1 MKPIRVLFSLLCAVT
16 AMSAA
21 AQTPHA
27 LPRRP
32 CIILIIANGL
42 GAGDL
47 SCYGQTRFQT
57 PSLDKL
63 ASEGVR
69 FTHYSAGSADNSNA
83 REALMLGKNIS
94 TDVTLGR
101 DDLTIAQL
109 LKNSGYHTAYV
120 GEWDFGDQ
128 NSTSAPWLEGFDEF
142 AGYFNEADAENPYG
156 SFIWRYAPDPA
167 GGEKPHFNGA
177 EGVYANSDGKRVQFI
192 PDWFGTLAM
201 NFTKNHV
208 PRDFNDY
215 QPFFLVINWPV
226 PGNGNRVVPTDA
238 PYSEESWPQAEKN
251 RAAII
256 TRLDDSIGKLMEH
269 LDKYGLSTNTV
280 IFFTSDTVPKKMD
293 GTDPKFFKENAAPDS
308 LRVPLI
314 VRWPARIPAGQVCDV
329 ECSAR
334 DFLPTA
340 AAMGIV
346 QPREKVDGVSLIPEL
361 LGQPAK

>member
-1 MKPIRVLFSLLCAVT
+1 MKPIRLLFTILCVMA
-16 AMSAA
+16 AISAT
-21 AQTPHA
+21 AQTPRA

-32 CIILIIANGL
+32 SIILIVANGL

-47 SCYGQTRFQT
+47 SCYGQTQFQT

-69 FTHYSAGSADNSNA
+69 FTHYAAGSADSSAA
-83 REALMLGKNIS
+83 RTALMLGKNPGA
-94 TDVTLGR
+94 TGGDV
-101 DDLTIAQL
+101 TIAQL
-109 LKNSGYHTAYV
+109 LRDSGYLTAYV
-120 GEWDFGDQ
+120 GEWDLGDQ
-128 NSTSAPWLEGFDEF
+128 NSTSAPWREGFDDF
-142 AGYFNEADAENPYG
+142 DGYFTAADAENPYAD
-156 SFIWRYAPDPA
+156 FIWRYAPDPQ
-167 GGEKPHFNGA
+167 GGSKPHFNGR
-177 EGVYANSDGKRVQFI
+177 EGVYANSDGKHVQYI

-208 PRDFNDY
+208 PAQQNGY

-238 PYSEESWPQAEKN
+238 PYSEEGWPQAEKN

-256 TRLDDSIGKLMEH
+256 SRLDDNIGKLMEH
-269 LDKYGLSTNTV
+269 LDKYHLSTNTV
-280 IFFTSDTVPKKMD
+280 IFFTSDTAPRKIG
-293 GTDPKFFKENAAPDS
+293 GTDPKFFSENVAPDS

-314 VRWPARIPAGQVCDV
+314 VRWPTRVPAGQVSDA
-329 ECSAR
+329 ECSAN

-340 AAMGIV
+340 AAIGFV
-346 QPREKVDGVSLIPEL
+346 QPQGKVEGNSLMPVL